1 MATIN
6 TGLNEK
12 GIRGIFNQAHAEVQ
26 KAVLYPRVTT
36 HLKSSSDSE
45 KYKWLGMAPS
55 PRVFGATRIPKDLRS
70 ESYSVVNE
78 KYEATMAV
86 DRDEIDDAQLN
97 LIPGRIRELAQRAE
111 LHKDFL
117 LATLYSVG
125 SVAGN
130 LAYDGQ
136 VFWSNAHEWVTSDG
150 TSQDNTTTT
159 NPTTANAPTVA
170 ECKAAVS
177 LGITQMWG
185 FVDDEGKP
193 LLPPSSSI
201 RVVVPANMY
210 FNMKEAVDP
219 TAQDTTKLFGGLG
232 VSVVLF
238 PMLTAV
244 DSTQDERFYLIRSG
258 SSVNSVIWQDRMPTE
273 FGSFTAKNDR
283 EAFNTETYLYGI
295 RARYRMA
302 YGRWTEAVRHIFT

>member
-26 KAVLYPRVTT
+26 QALLYPRVTT
-36 HLKSSSDSE
+36 RVKSTSDNE
-45 KYKWLGMAPS
+45 TYRWLGMAPS
-55 PRVFGATRIPKDLRS
+55 PRVFGSVRIAKDLRS
-70 ESYSVVNE
+70 ESYNIVNE
-78 KYEATMAV
+78 KYEATLAI
-86 DRDEIDDAQLN
+86 DRDEIDDAQLS

-136 VFWSNAHEWVTSDG
+136 VFWSASHEWVTGDG

-159 NPTTANAPTVA
+159 SITDANVPTVA
-170 ECKAAVS
+170 ECKTAVS
-177 LGITQMWG
+177 NAIEAMWA

-193 LLPPSSSI
+193 LMPPTSSL
-201 RVVVPANMY
+201 RVVCPANMF
-210 FNMKEAVDP
+210 FNMREAIDP
-219 TAQDTTKLFGGLG
+219 TAQDTTKLFVGLN
-232 VSVVLF
+232 VSVVMF

-244 DSTQDERFYLIRSG
+244 DSSQDERFYVIRSG
-258 SSVNSVIWQDRMPTE
+258 SAVGSAIWQDRMPTE
-273 FGSFTAKNDR
+273 FGSFTAQNDR
-283 EAFNTETYLYGI
+283 EAFNTEKYLYGV
-295 RARYRMA
+295 RARYKMA